1 MKQTQNKSRRWT
13 RWEVEFLVK
22 NYATRT
28 SDDIAEWVHRSPG
41 AVQAKAFCLGLRKS
55 DDFMAEHT
63 SRGWYKPGHRSH
75 NKGRSQS
82 EWMSEQGREISAR
95 TQFQPGTQ
103 RPNSPTFRQ
112 PGYECVRNEKGVKII
127 WIKPFDGRRMMPKHR
142 WLWEQAHGAIPK
154 GYNVQFKDGDTLN
167 CVLDNLYL
175 ISRREQVRKNYDGQP
190 AERKAETRRKINET
204 RNNNI
209 RRDRIRLRWGMEPF
223 GKLVKKAR

>member
-13 RWEVEFLVK
+13 RWEVDFLVK

-28 SDDIAEWVHRSPG
+28 SDDIAGWVHRSPG
-41 AVQAKAFCLGLRKS
+41 AVQSKAFCLGLRKS

-209 RRDRIRLRWGMEPF
+209 RRDRIRLRWGMETV
-223 GKLVKKAR
+223 GRLVKKAR

>member
-1 MKQTQNKSRRWT
+1 MRRWT
-13 RWEVEFLVK
+13 KWEIDFLIK
-22 NYATRT
+22 HYPTRT
-28 SDDIAEWVHRSPG
+28 SADIAEWVHHPVR
-41 AVQAKAFCLGLRKS
+41 AVRAKAFELGLRK
-55 DDFMAEHT
+55 DKAFMRECAK
-63 SRGWYKPGHRSH
+63 RGQFVKGHRPF

-82 EWMSEQGREISAR
+82 EWMSEQGLEISAR
-95 TQFQPGTQ
+95 TWFRPGTQ
-103 RPNSPTFRQ
+103 RPNSLTFRQ

-127 WIKPFDGRRMMPKHR
+127 WIKPFDGRRMMPNHR

-209 RRDRIRLRWGMEPF
+209 RRDRIRLRWGMEPV
-223 GKLVKKAR
+223 GRLVKKAR

>member
-13 RWEVEFLVK
+13 RWEVDFLVK

-28 SDDIAEWVHRSPG
+28 SDDIAGWVHRSPG
-41 AVQAKAFCLGLRKS
+41 AVQSKAFCLGLRKS

-112 PGYECVRNEKGVKII
+112 PGYECVRNEKGRKVI
-127 WIKPFDGRRMMPKHR
+127 WIKPFDGRKMMPKHR
-142 WLWEQAHGAIPK
+142 WLWEQHHGRIPR
-154 GYNVQFKDGDTLN
+154 GSNVFFRDGDTMN
-167 CVLDNLYL
+167 CTLENLCL
-175 ISRREQVRKNYDGQP
+175 VSRADHMRANLKKITGEREVERRRKMH
-190 AERKAETRRKINET
+190 ETRSK
-204 RNNNI
+204 NI
-209 RRDRIRLRWGMEPF
+209 RRDRLRLKWGLEPF